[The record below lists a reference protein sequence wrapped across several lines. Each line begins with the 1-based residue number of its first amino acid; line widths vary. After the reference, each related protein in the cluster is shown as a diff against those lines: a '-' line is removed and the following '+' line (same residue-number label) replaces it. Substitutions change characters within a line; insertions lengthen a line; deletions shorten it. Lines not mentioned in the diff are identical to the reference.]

1 MNETLHRVQLDRL
14 GRDVGEQSAWHF
26 ADRYLQM
33 LPERLRRINGALD
46 RDDRDEL
53 WVATV
58 ALRSSSSMVGAW
70 AIGRLCARVIDN
82 LRTDDLAE
90 LRARAAELSVVA
102 EQTAAVLGPHL
113 SELRR

>member
-14 GRDVGEQSAWHF
+14 GHDVGEQTAWHF
-26 ADRYLQM
+26 ADQYLRL
-33 LPERLRRINGALD
+33 LPERLDRIHAALE
-46 RDDRDEL
+46 RDDREEL

-82 LRTDDLAE
+82 IRTDDLPE
-90 LRARAAELSVVA
+90 LRTKAAELSVVA
-102 EQTAAVLGPHL
+102 EQTAAALGPHL

>member
-26 ADRYLQM
+26 ADQYLQM
-33 LPERLRRINGALD
+33 LPVRLRRIHAAID
-46 RDDRDEL
+46 RGDREEL

-70 AIGRLCARVIDN
+70 AIGRLCANVIDKF
-82 LRTDDLAE
+82 RTADLAE
-90 LRARAAELSVVA
+90 LRTRAAELSVVA

-113 SELRR
+113 KELKR